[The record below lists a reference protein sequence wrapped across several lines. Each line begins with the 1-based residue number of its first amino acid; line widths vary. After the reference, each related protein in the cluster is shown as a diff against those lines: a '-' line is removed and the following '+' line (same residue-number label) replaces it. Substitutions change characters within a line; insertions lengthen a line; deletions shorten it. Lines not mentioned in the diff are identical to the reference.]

1 MEAVNQKQRGSGVS
15 YSESTMKSMGVT
27 NAGWGV
33 CGFTSCLYAM
43 YEMNPAARAMLIN
56 APQAWCVVYEIEE
69 YLETLSRAGESRLL
83 SLIEG
88 FTRSFNGYGDFTVN
102 NYIKYIRTS
111 WDKYATVNSKDLN
124 KKIIDDAKFSIGMPP
139 EVVVDY
145 LKRMWKRDAKFQ
157 FTSSTE
163 DGIVGVKDPA
173 DKDMWMYD
181 GLRHYLY
188 QKNGKIYS
196 WGESFTSVLEAGQQ
210 YTGRNYQA
218 CCMITF

>member
-1 MEAVNQKQRGSGVS
+1 MS
-15 YSESTMKSMGVT
+15 YSENIMKTMGKT

-69 YLETLSRAGESRLL
+69 YLEVLKQKGETRLL

-88 FTRSFNGYGDFTVN
+88 FTRSFKDFGDFTVDD
-102 NYIKYIRTS
+102 YIKYIRTS
-111 WDKYATVNSKDLN
+111 WDTYATANSENMNRAIKD
-124 KKIIDDAKFSIGMPP
+124 DPKFSIAMPP
-139 EVVVDY
+139 DAVVDY

-157 FTSSTE
+157 FTSTAA
-163 DGIVGVKDPA
+163 DGILGVKDPN
-173 DKDMWMYD
+173 DKDMWMYN

-196 WGESFTSVLEAGQQ
+196 WGETFTSVLEAGKKFA
-210 YTGRNYQA
+210 GRDYQI
-218 CCMITF
+218 CCTITF